1 MLWCCLT
8 QLQVVKECYV
18 LDLCMS
24 LPNREHW
31 RWILRFKHFA
41 MHVCHIHISVNN
53 RQQKSF
59 VLFSSTYAQLSCQ
72 ITHKSTVTIPHMPV
86 LSMFFHVYLEGWMQM
101 PIWIIGL
108 WLWVGVIMWNMIRRG
123 SDRTEIERSTTLIC
137 GFKNMIYPGW
147 LETARARQTLR
158 PRIFKRKYGTF
169 RQLEQLDNLWWK
181 LTKNIL
187 SDTGNWTRASRVRA
201 GYPNH

>member
-1 MLWCCLT
+1 MLLT
-8 QLQVVKECYV
+8 QLLVVKEWWRLV
-18 LDLCMS
+18 FMS

-53 RQQKSF
+53 RQEKSF
-59 VLFSSTYAQLSCQ
+59 VLFSSTYVCTIVLSNNSQVHIHNSTHASCQ
-72 ITHKSTVTIPHMPV
+72 FFQC
-86 LSMFFHVYLEGWMQM
+86 FFHVYLEGWMQM

-147 LETARARQTLR
+147 LETARARQTL
-158 PRIFKRKYGTF
+158 P
-169 RQLEQLDNLWWK
+169 
-181 LTKNIL
+181 KNVQKEI
-187 SDTGNWTRASRVRA
+187 W
-201 GYPNH
+201 YF